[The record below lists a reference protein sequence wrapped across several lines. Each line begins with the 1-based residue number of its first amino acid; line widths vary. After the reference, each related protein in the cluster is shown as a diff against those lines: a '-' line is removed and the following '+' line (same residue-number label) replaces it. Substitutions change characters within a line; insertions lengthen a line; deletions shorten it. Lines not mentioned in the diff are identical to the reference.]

1 MPEVQKNK
9 TFESDFLRIIKVSKK
24 LIFYFLKILTN
35 KKRKDEK
42 TWPKK
47 EDIKRKKQL
56 QK

>member
-1 MPEVQKNK
+1 MPEIQKNK
-9 TFESDFLRIIKVSKK
+9 TFESGFLRIIKVSIK
-24 LIFYFLKILTN
+24 LIFYFFKILTN

>member
-9 TFESDFLRIIKVSKK
+9 TFESGFLRIIKVSIK
-24 LIFYFLKILTN
+24 LIFYFFKILTN

>member
-9 TFESDFLRIIKVSKK
+9 TFESDFLRIIKVSIK
-24 LIFYFLKILTN
+24 LIFYFFKILTN

>member
-9 TFESDFLRIIKVSKK
+9 TFESGFLRIIKVSIKF
-24 LIFYFLKILTN
+24 IFYFFKILTN

-47 EDIKRKKQL
+47 EDIKRKIQL

>member
-9 TFESDFLRIIKVSKK
+9 TFESGFLRIIKVSIK
-24 LIFYFLKILTN
+24 LIFYFFKILTN

-42 TWPKK
+42 IWPKK